1 MKSLITLLVLTFTTT
16 LLTAQTETEVAVEGT
31 TIKVTVPMQNN
42 EGNVLFGLYQETNFM
57 QNPTIGLQSDIVDGK
72 ATVTFTNI
80 KPGIYAISLFHD
92 KNDNKRMDFDPNG
105 MPIEMY
111 GVSNNVMSM
120 GPPQWSEAKFEVLD
134 TPLEMEIRL

>member
-16 LLTAQTETEVAVEGT
+16 LLTAQTETEVASEGT
-31 TIKVTVPMQNN
+31 TIKVTVPMQSN